1 MRGISVKI
9 PRSRRGWSVLA
20 ITLVATLVVVRM
32 LDQPL
37 ALESYRLVD
46 PQSVVVTGY
55 GTTSA
60 WTRVTGLAE
69 SETTV
74 TISVNSFEIT
84 GFLPHTD
91 AADRIEI
98 EVRLD
103 APLGS
108 RDVVDGSTGMSIPE
122 SAT

>member
-1 MRGISVKI
+1 MKI
-9 PRSRRGWSVLA
+9 PRLRRRWVVLSIA
-20 ITLVATLVVVRM
+20 VVATLVVVRL

-46 PQSVVVTGY
+46 PQTVVVAGY

-60 WTRVTGLAE
+60 WTHVTGIAE
-69 SETTV
+69 SEATV

-91 AADRIEI
+91 EADRIEI
-98 EVRLD
+98 EVRLT

-108 RDVVDGSTGMSIPE
+108 RAVIDGSTGLSVPE

>member
-1 MRGISVKI
+1 MTI
-9 PRSRRGWSVLA
+9 PRSRRRWFVLA
-20 ITLVATLVVVRM
+20 IAVVATLVAVRL

-37 ALESYRLVD
+37 ALESYRLAD
-46 PQSVVVTGY
+46 PQTVVVTGY

-60 WTRVTGLAE
+60 WTRVTGIAE
-69 SETTV
+69 GEAAV

-84 GFLPHTD
+84 GFLPHTN

-98 EVRLD
+98 EVRLN

-108 RDVVDGSTGMSIPE
+108 RDVVDGSTGLSIPE
-122 SAT
+122 NAT

>member
-1 MRGISVKI
+1 MKI
-9 PRSRRGWSVLA
+9 PRSRRRWFVLA
-20 ITLVATLVVVRM
+20 IGVVATLLVVRL

-37 ALESYRLVD
+37 ALQSYRLVD
-46 PQSVVVTGY
+46 PQTVVVTGY

-60 WTRVTGLAE
+60 WTRVTGVV
-69 SETTV
+69 ETEATV

-98 EVRLD
+98 DVRLN

-108 RDVVDGSTGMSIPE
+108 RDVVDGSTGLSIPE

>member
-1 MRGISVKI
+1 MSVKI
-9 PRSRRGWSVLA
+9 PRSRRRWFVLA
-20 ITLVATLVVVRM
+20 IAVVATLVAVRL

-37 ALESYRLVD
+37 ALESYRLAD
-46 PQSVVVTGY
+46 PQTVVVTGY

-60 WTRVTGLAE
+60 WTRVTGIAE
-69 SETTV
+69 SEATV

-84 GFLPHTD
+84 GFLPHTN

-98 EVRLD
+98 EVRLN

-108 RDVVDGSTGMSIPE
+108 RDVVDGSTGLSIPE